1 MHSKVP
7 EIPEGEWEP
16 HFLYKIGQG
25 FAPSKEVKTGTIYH
39 ILMVESGACS
49 TPYLLLTLYQMPEIK
64 QKEDSSYLVVKYE
77 S

>member
-25 FAPSKEVKTGTIYH
+25 FAPSKEVKTGTIYPNGRVWCM
-39 ILMVESGACS
+39 LN
-49 TPYLLLTLYQMPEIK
+49 TLFTSDTISDAQDK
-64 QKEDSSYLVVKYE
+64 TKRRQQLFGSKV
-77 S
+77 

>member
-25 FAPSKEVKTGTIYH
+25 FAPSKEVKTGTIYPNGRVWCM
-39 ILMVESGACS
+39 LN
-49 TPYLLLTLYQMPEIK
+49 TLFTSDTISDARDKTKRRQQLFGSK
-64 QKEDSSYLVVKYE
+64 V
-77 S
+77 

>member
-25 FAPSKEVKTGTIYH
+25 LAPSKEVKTGTIYPNGRVWCM
-39 ILMVESGACS
+39 LN
-49 TPYLLLTLYQMPEIK
+49 TLFTSDTISDARDKTKRRQQLFGSK
-64 QKEDSSYLVVKYE
+64 V
-77 S
+77 